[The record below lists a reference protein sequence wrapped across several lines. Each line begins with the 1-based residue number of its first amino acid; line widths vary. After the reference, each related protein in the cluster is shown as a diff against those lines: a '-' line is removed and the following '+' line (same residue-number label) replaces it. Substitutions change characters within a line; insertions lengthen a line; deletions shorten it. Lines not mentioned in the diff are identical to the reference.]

1 MNELAKQEY
10 ARWLQNCT
18 GETLD
23 ELRAMDG
30 NDALIEQRFG
40 HKQTFGTAGIRSVMA
55 AGIANFW
62 QYTQVTEMATQGKT
76 AAQIIEY
83 DYNNVVKDWS
93 YWNTQI

>member
-1 MNELAKQEY
+1 
-10 ARWLQNCT
+10 
-18 GETLD
+18 
-23 ELRAMDG
+23 
-30 NDALIEQRFG
+30 
-40 HKQTFGTAGIRSVMA
+40 MA